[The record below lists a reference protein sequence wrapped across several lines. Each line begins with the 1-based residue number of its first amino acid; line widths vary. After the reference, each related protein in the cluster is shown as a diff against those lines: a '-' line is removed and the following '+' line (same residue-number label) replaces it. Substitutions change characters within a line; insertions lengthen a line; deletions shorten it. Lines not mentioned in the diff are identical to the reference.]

1 MSNSSKRQVNFSRT
15 LNVSF
20 LLAFIMFIVFCLFI
34 AHKQMDDI
42 RKSYHKV
49 NSASVYNVARGQ
61 TEKTL
66 QMMEHS
72 LTSMSKV
79 LTKDGSF
86 TDLKSIN
93 DMVFKDNMHRVLSL
107 LSGVSNIS
115 LIDKN
120 DEVLT
125 IPARFSSH
133 ESAGEK
139 IRQLPWYIKDPSSFS
154 SVTYSEPYLDLNSG
168 ERKVNISIPTYNKQ
182 ADMTAILSF
191 ELDIKQMG
199 YSLRQKVA
207 PMEGES
213 FIVTRNGSVVIH
225 PDPSLKNDVLVPKTV
240 VEKMR
245 NASGLVYD
253 EDSNIYYYYYSYTN
267 PDWLFIYKVE
277 EETISSIV
285 WDESAKVIYAQLVS
299 ALMLIICWILVHSV
313 MKNMFM
319 RVISSI
325 NSGTPFNATEEVMA
339 QELINNSQ
347 KVETFRKQSTTDE
360 LTGLLNRRAFDEK
373 LAQNVISKK
382 PFCLAMV
389 DIDNFKSLNDT
400 YGHIFGDIVLRKV
413 AEYGMG
419 VVEFSGALL
428 FRYGGEEMAVV
439 FESDDPEWAEEQ
451 LNQWRVAVEE
461 HNWREKGL
469 KVTFSAGMGSWER
482 EDPEAFIAR
491 IDALL
496 YEAKH
501 QGKNRVICAPR
512 GDEGEKG
519 QQA

>member
-1 MSNSSKRQVNFSRT
+1 MSNSSKRQVSFSRT
-15 LNVSF
+15 LNISF
-20 LLAFIMFIVFCLFI
+20 LLIFLMFIVFCFFI
-34 AHKQMDDI
+34 SQKQMDDI

-49 NSASVYNVARGQ
+49 NNVTVYNVARGQ

-66 QMMEHS
+66 RMLEHS

-79 LTKDGSF
+79 LTKDGSL
-86 TDLKSIN
+86 TDLKSVN
-93 DMVFKDNMHRVLSL
+93 DEVFRDYLLRALSL

-115 LIDKN
+115 IIDRN
-120 DEVLT
+120 DEILT
-125 IPARFSSH
+125 IPSHFSSRD
-133 ESAGEK
+133 EQAVK
-139 IRQLPWYIKDPSSFS
+139 PQDLPWYINDISSFS
-154 SVTYSEPYLDLNSG
+154 SIAYSEPYLDKNVDY
-168 ERKVNISIPTYNKQ
+168 RKVNVSIPVYDKK
-182 ADMTAILSF
+182 AIMSAILSF
-191 ELDIKQMG
+191 EIDIKQMG
-199 YSLRQKVA
+199 HSLRQKVTA
-207 PMEGES
+207 LEGES
-213 FIVTRNGSVVIH
+213 FVVTRKGNVVIH
-225 PDPSLKNDVLVPKTV
+225 PDPSLKDEVMLP
-240 VEKMR
+240 EEIIAKMR
-245 NASGLVYD
+245 NASGMVYD
-253 EDSNIYYYYYSYTN
+253 EDKNNYYYYYSYNN
-267 PDWLFIYKVE
+267 PDWLFVYKVE
-277 EETISSIV
+277 EQTLSAIV
-285 WDESAKVIYAQLVS
+285 WEESAKVIYALAIAVG
-299 ALMLIICWILVHSV
+299 MIIICWFLVQSV

-325 NSGTPFNATEEVMA
+325 NSGVPFNATEEVMA

-400 YGHIFGDIVLRKV
+400 YGHVFGDTVLRVV
-413 AEYGMG
+413 AEEGMK

-451 LNQWRVAVEE
+451 LNEWRVAVEE
-461 HNWREKGL
+461 HTWREKGL
-469 KVTFSAGMGSWER
+469 KVTFSAGMGSWQR

-496 YEAKH
+496 YKAKH
-501 QGKNRVICAPR
+501 QGKNRVVCAPR
-512 GDEGEKG
+512 KTEDAS
-519 QQA
+519 QNA

>member
-15 LNVSF
+15 LNLSF
-20 LLAFIMFIVFCLFI
+20 LIIFMMFIVFCFFI
-34 AHKQMDDI
+34 AQKQLDDI

-49 NSASVYNVARGQ
+49 NNTFVYNFARGQ

-72 LTSMSKV
+72 ITSMSKV
-79 LTKDGSF
+79 LTRDGSF
-86 TDLKSIN
+86 TDLKSVS
-93 DMVFKDNMHRVLSL
+93 DSTFKDNLLRALSL
-107 LSGVSNIS
+107 LPGVSNIS

-120 DEVLT
+120 DEILT
-125 IPARFSSH
+125 IPSHFSSY
-133 ESAGEK
+133 ENQGTTLRE
-139 IRQLPWYIKDPSSFS
+139 LPWYINDSSSFS
-154 SVTYSEPYLDLNSG
+154 SITYSQPYLDTYTG
-168 ERKVNISIPTYNKQ
+168 ERKVNISVPTYDKQ
-182 ADMTAILSF
+182 AVMTAILSF
-191 ELDIKQMG
+191 EIDIKQLG
-199 YSLRQKVA
+199 HALRQKVT
-207 PMEGES
+207 PLEGES
-213 FIVTRNGSVVIH
+213 FIVTRKGGVVIH
-225 PDPSLKNDVLVPKTV
+225 PDPSLKNEVLVPENTIA
-240 VEKMR
+240 KMR
-245 NASGLVYD
+245 NASGFVYD
-253 EDSNIYYYYYSYTN
+253 KDNKNYFYYYSYTN

-277 EETISSIV
+277 EKILSAIV
-285 WDESAKVIYAQLVS
+285 WEESSKVIYAQVIS
-299 ALMLIICWILVHSV
+299 VVMIIICWLLVQSV

-413 AEYGMG
+413 AEAGMK

-461 HNWREKGL
+461 HDWREKGL

-501 QGKNRVICAPR
+501 QGKNRVICAHR
-512 GDEGEKG
+512 NDEDNEEV
-519 QQA
+519 